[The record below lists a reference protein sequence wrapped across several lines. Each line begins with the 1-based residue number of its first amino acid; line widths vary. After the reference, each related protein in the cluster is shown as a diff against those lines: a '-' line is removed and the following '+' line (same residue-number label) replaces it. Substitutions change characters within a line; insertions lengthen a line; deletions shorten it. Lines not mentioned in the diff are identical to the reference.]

1 MEKAGL
7 PLAPRKGTNPYAKA
21 HAASSRVPSPTS
33 TPLGTSGRTTPAVD
47 VDDEEAGLNGD
58 PLKTV
63 GGTIDATEDNAG
75 GADNAEAPSLIAGLS
90 GGIDGSRFFARVG
103 EQAATGGAHEFFIG
117 FDEKIS
123 KRLMDIEEC
132 PLATPIINARYAIE
146 RKKITQIAASYA
158 KDASLLLRDS
168 AHPESFPPGNTVPEG
183 TQVCITDHRE
193 TVHERVGDLHF
204 GAPSF
209 PSGLLSSPPLTC
221 APPRPQS
228 FPPAPSS
235 RTTTQSCPR

>member
-21 HAASSRVPSPTS
+21 HAASSRLPSPSS
-33 TPLGTSGRTTPAVD
+33 TPLSTNETTTPALTIE
-47 VDDEEAGLNGD
+47 DEEAGVNGE

-63 GGTIDATEDNAG
+63 GGTIDATEDNASG
-75 GADNAEAPSLIAGLS
+75 LASVETPSLIAGLS

-132 PLATPIINARYAIE
+132 PLATPVINARYTVE
-146 RKKITQIAASYA
+146 RRKITQIAASYA

-168 AHPESFPPGNTVPEG
+168 AHPGSFPPDNTVPEN
-183 TQVCITDHRE
+183 TQICVTDHRE

-204 GAPSF
+204 GAH
-209 PSGLLSSPPLTC
+209 LLSST
-221 APPRPQS
+221 RGR
-228 FPPAPSS
+228 SS
-235 RTTTQSCPR
+235 GCSS